1 MIETLTLV
9 QQGGRTLV
17 RNARPRRL
25 GSLFL
30 PLRRAYLI
38 TMPTLLFA
46 GALLCWATGTDF
58 SMITG
63 ALILSVVSL
72 YLVFDLLGRR
82 GPLRVTT
89 VFAIT
94 LGLGYGLGT
103 ANTWFTLPR
112 GDVTLGEFVHIPVSD
127 LAHAMASVLTSIA
140 LLLCIG
146 ELYERPIFGEEF
158 ELKFNNRSLVFLT
171 VGTAVLLASF
181 AHGSTGFMGSGG
193 NEEIGHAGYLR
204 SLSVWL
210 TGSLLA
216 LAVCVALNV
225 KGGFTRNYARVLSV
239 LLFLM
244 VFPIGRRVLIYSVV
258 LVLLGLRLGRYK
270 IPYSPLKKTVL
281 LGVLGLVIYFATIGF
296 FYLRIAGYG
305 MLRPTLVQRVSAAFR
320 LAKEK
325 SYAEIKEQF
334 AQNVQKRTFILGFLG
349 QIEGYAETL
358 PTAHGTDIEEQAQLA
373 LPSLLFTEK
382 DLFFTEETLVNSL
395 FGTDFLD
402 EANSIFTA
410 GAVDFGV
417 FGVLVYPLVAAFLF
431 RAFFEV
437 VGELMPTFAACF
449 VILASFTDILEP
461 ENTVTAYFVIIRNG
475 VLFGGVVWLIMSLP
489 EFRVRNV
496 DL

>member
-17 RNARPRRL
+17 RSAKPRRL
-25 GSLFL
+25 GSLFI

-38 TMPTLLFA
+38 TMPTILFA
-46 GALLCWATGTDF
+46 GALLCWATATDF

-63 ALILSVVSL
+63 AVLLSLVSF

-82 GPLRVTT
+82 APLRVTT
-89 VFAIT
+89 VFAVT

-112 GDVTLGEFVHIPVSD
+112 GDVTLGEFLRIPVAD
-127 LAHAMASVLTSIA
+127 LAHAMAAVLTSIA

-146 ELYERPIFGEEF
+146 ELYEKPIFGEDF
-158 ELKFNNRSLVFLT
+158 ELKFNNRSIVFLT
-171 VGTAVLLASF
+171 LGTIVLLVSF
-181 AHGSTGFMGSGG
+181 AHGSSGFMGGENG
-193 NEEIGHAGYLR
+193 EEIGHVGYLK

-210 TGSLLA
+210 SGSLLA
-216 LAVCVALNV
+216 FAVCISLNV
-225 KGGFTRNYARVLSV
+225 KGGFTRNYARLLSV

-244 VFPIGRRVLIYSVV
+244 VFPIGRRAMIYAVV
-258 LVLLGLRLGRYK
+258 LAILALRLGGYK
-270 IPYSPLKKTVL
+270 IPYSPLKKIVL
-281 LGVLGLVIYFATIGF
+281 LGVLTMTIYFATIGF

-305 MLRPTLVQRVSAAFR
+305 MLRPTLVQRISAAFR
-320 LAKEK
+320 LAREK
-325 SYAEIKEQF
+325 SYSEIKEQF

-349 QIEGYAETL
+349 QIIGYADTL

-373 LPSLLFTEK
+373 LPSLLFTDK
-382 DLFFTEETLVNSL
+382 DLFFTEESLVNSL

-417 FGVLVYPLVAAFLF
+417 FGVLAYPLIAAFVF

-437 VGELMPTFAACF
+437 VGESMPTFAACF
-449 VILASFTDILEP
+449 VIIASFTDILEP
-461 ENTVTAYFVIIRNG
+461 ENTVTSYFVIIRNG
-475 VLFGGVVWLIMSLP
+475 ILFGGVVWFIMSLP
-489 EFRVRNV
+489 EFRIRNV